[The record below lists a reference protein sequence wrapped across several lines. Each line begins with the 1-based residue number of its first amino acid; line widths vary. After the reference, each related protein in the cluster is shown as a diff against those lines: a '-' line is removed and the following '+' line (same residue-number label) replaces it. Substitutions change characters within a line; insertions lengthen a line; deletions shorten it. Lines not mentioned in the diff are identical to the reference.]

1 MNFLPI
7 EIYIYKKNFL
17 IKQTN
22 FQIEIKQNKLIS
34 TFPVTGTCNACFSD
48 NKWGLKSMEFQEKL
62 LLKFIDLYN
71 TLILEV

>member
-48 NKWGLKSMEFQEKL
+48 NKWGLKSGLNIANSTCRFQKIV
-62 LLKFIDLYN
+62 K
-71 TLILEV
+71 ILDS